1 MKKLLIAGAALAAL
15 IGTPAL
21 AADMAAPVYKAP
33 PPVAPAWSW
42 TGFYIGL
49 NGGGVWGK
57 DHLTSSPA
65 DAGTAAFWAPCSV
78 AGACPFDYGNGSTG
92 TSGEFGAQAGYN
104 WQISNFLIGVETDV
118 QWTDTKS
125 NSAVALANVGT
136 GFVPFNGQATSKLDW
151 FGTTRGRLGVLA
163 APTWLLYGTGGVA
176 YGTVKRT
183 WTQNFPISGQLVAG
197 ANTQDAVGWT
207 AGAGTEWMFAQNWT
221 VGLEYLYI
229 KFESTNFAATGFGSI
244 GCTAANCNF
253 NVHSSGFQANVA
265 RLKVNY
271 KF

>member
-1 MKKLLIAGAALAAL
+1 MKKLLLAGAALAAL

-33 PPVAPAWSW
+33 PPVAPVWSW

-65 DAGTAAFWAPCSV
+65 DPGTAAFWAPCSV

-118 QWTDTKS
+118 QWTDVKS
-125 NSAVALANVGT
+125 NSAVSLANVGT

-151 FGTTRGRLGVLA
+151 FGTTRGRLGVVA
-163 APTWLLYGTGGVA
+163 APAWLLYATGGVA

-183 WTQNFPISGQLVAG
+183 WTQNFPVTGQFVAG
-197 ANTQDAVGWT
+197 ANSQNAVGWT
-207 AGAGTEWMFAQNWT
+207 AGAGTEWMFAQHWT
-221 VGLEYLYI
+221 LGLEYLYI
-229 KFESTNFAATGFGSI
+229 KFEFDELRSHRI
-244 GCTAANCNF
+244 WKC
-253 NVHSSGFQANVA
+253 
-265 RLKVNY
+265 RLHGREL
-271 KF
+271 